1 MEYPNYYYEQND
13 RQEQPQNPPPR
24 RGIGGYVVTAVV
36 FTIIG
41 ALLATI
47 LMPSLYEIA
56 EGTQPAV
63 PTAQPGLVSPE
74 ATSTPAQQPA
84 ETERPA
90 YTPNP
95 TTRPMPE
102 LNGESPV
109 IGNAANPIPDIVEQ
123 VSAGVL
129 GVINYAY
136 IKDFGGSYVE
146 RATGS
151 AFLISKDGYIVTNA
165 HVVEDADAVAVT
177 FADGTEVDAELVGMD
192 KSMDIAVLK
201 IEGENLHA
209 LKLGD
214 SDAVRVGEF
223 TIAIGDPT
231 GRELA
236 GTSTF
241 GIISAAARDVNIDG
255 KTNTYL
261 QTDAAVNPGSSG
273 GPLLNMAGEV
283 IGITSAKTVT
293 ASYDEYGN
301 AISAEGLGFAI
312 PINDALKIVSQLITN
327 GYVLR
332 PGIGVTIVTWDALS
346 AQQYETAE
354 GMLVYTVTKDG
365 PADQAG
371 LRPNDIIVEVDGMSV
386 PTQDEFVAHVKAKT
400 VGDALKLKVWRGGE
414 YFETTLVIG
423 DLNTMGSELVGGEA
437 DYNFFG

>member
-74 ATSTPAQQPA
+74 ATPTPAQQPA

-165 HVVEDADAVAVT
+165 RVVEDADAVAVT

-236 GTSTF
+236 GTTTF

>member
-24 RGIGGYVVTAVV
+24 RGIGGYIVTAVV

-74 ATSTPAQQPA
+74 ATPTPAQQPA

-236 GTSTF
+236 GTTTF

-371 LRPNDIIVEVDGMSV
+371 LRPNDIIVEVDGMSA

>member
-1 MEYPNYYYEQND
+1 MEYPNYYYEQNGG
-13 RQEQPQNPPPR
+13 QEQPQNSSPR
-24 RGIGGYVVTAVV
+24 RGIGGYIVTAVV

-47 LMPSLYEIA
+47 LMPSLYDITRE
-56 EGTQPAV
+56 
-63 PTAQPGLVSPE
+63 
-74 ATSTPAQQPA
+74 PAQATATPDFPGFFPQATPTQTAPA
-84 ETERPA
+84 ESVRPA

-95 TTRPMPE
+95 TTRPMPQ
-102 LNGESPV
+102 LDGESPI
-109 IGNAANPIPDIVEQ
+109 IGNSSNPIPDIVEQ
-123 VSAGVL
+123 VSSGVL
-129 GVINYAY
+129 GVINYANARQ
-136 IKDFGGSYVE
+136 FGGPYVE
-146 RATGS
+146 QATGS
-151 AFLISKDGYIVTNA
+151 AFLISTEGYIVTNA

-177 FADGTEVDAELVGMD
+177 FVDGTEMDAELIGMD

-201 IEGENLHA
+201 IESENLHA

-214 SDAVRVGEF
+214 SDLVRVGEF

-236 GTSTF
+236 GTTTF
-241 GIISAAARDVNIDG
+241 GIISATARDVNIDG

-312 PINDALKIVSQLITN
+312 PINDAMKVISQLITS

-332 PGIGVTIVTWDALS
+332 PGIGVTIGAWDALS
-346 AQQYETAE
+346 AQEYGTVE
-354 GMLVYTVTKDG
+354 GMLVVSVTKDG
-365 PADQAG
+365 PADEAG
-371 LRPNDIIVEVDGMSV
+371 LRPNDIIVEVDGAAV
-386 PTQDEFVAHVKAKT
+386 PTQDEFVAHVKSKS
-400 VGDALKLKVWRGGE
+400 VGDSLELKVWRAGE
-414 YFETTLVIG
+414 YFDTVLVIG
-423 DLNTMGSELVGGEA
+423 DLNAMGSELVGGEA
-437 DYNFFG
+437 DYNFFK

>member
-74 ATSTPAQQPA
+74 ATPTPAQQPA

-90 YTPNP
+90 YTSNP

-236 GTSTF
+236 GTTTF

>member
-74 ATSTPAQQPA
+74 ATPTPAQQPA

-236 GTSTF
+236 GTTTF

-332 PGIGVTIVTWDALS
+332 PGIGVTIVTWDAPS